1 MEWVLAIFGGAV
13 GAAIINGIF
22 GLIGK
27 RLDRKAVKADRE
39 AEKAVIDCASR
50 GAEIAAV
57 GKRVDAL
64 YTASR
69 LQMYDRIKYLGKSY
83 ISKGSITAED
93 LEDIIAMHNCY
104 HTDLGGNGFL
114 DNLMEQVKHLPIVTK
129 Y

>member
-1 MEWVLAIFGGAV
+1 MEWVLAVFGGAV

-22 GLIGK
+22 SLIGK
-27 RLDRKAVKADRE
+27 RIDRNAVKADRNEEKKTLACE
-39 AEKAVIDCASR
+39 AR
-50 GAEIAAV
+50 GREIAAV
-57 GKRVDAL
+57 GERVDAL

-83 ISKGSITAED
+83 ISKGEISSED

-114 DNLMEQVKHLPIVTK
+114 DNLMAQVKCLPIVTK
-129 Y
+129 K